1 MTEENN
7 NVIVLSGENGEEM
20 EFEHLDTIELNEQ
33 QYVILLPLDD
43 EEEVDEVI
51 ILKIEDDENGEEVLA
66 AVEDEEELS
75 DVFEEFKVRMA
86 DEFEFEDDDE

>member
-7 NVIVLSGENGEEM
+7 NKIVLSDENGEEM
-20 EFEHLDTIELNEQ
+20 EFEHLDTIELNEK

-51 ILKIEDDENGEEVLA
+51 ILKIEEDENGEDLLA
-66 AVEDEEELS
+66 AVEDEEELGE
-75 DVFEEFKVRMA
+75 VFEEFKARMA
-86 DEFEFEDDDE
+86 DEFEFEDGEE